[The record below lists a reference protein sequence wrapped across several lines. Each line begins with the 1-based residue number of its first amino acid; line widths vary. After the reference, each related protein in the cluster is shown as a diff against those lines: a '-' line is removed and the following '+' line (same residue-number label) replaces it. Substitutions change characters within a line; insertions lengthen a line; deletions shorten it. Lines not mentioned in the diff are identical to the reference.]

1 MIICSN
7 LISRWRLAQ
16 HNLGLRQIC
25 PAGSASLLRPSKS
38 ISTQNISILNEGSQ
52 S

>member
-7 LISRWRLAQ
+7 PIFRWRPAQ
-16 HNLGLRQIC
+16 HHLGLQQIY
-25 PAGSASLLRPSKS
+25 PAGSTSLLRPSKS
-38 ISTQNISILNEGSQ
+38 ISTQKISILNEGSQ

>member
-7 LISRWRLAQ
+7 PIFRWRPVQ
-16 HNLGLRQIC
+16 HHLELQQIH
-25 PAGSASLLRPSKS
+25 PVTSNSLLRPKKS
-38 ISTQNISILNEGSQ
+38 ISTQNILILNEGSQ

>member
-7 LISRWRLAQ
+7 PISRWRLAQ